1 MVVYSK
7 KYFIF
12 LKVGKI
18 GEKGSQYLDI
28 YSLCYYSPACL
39 LHSTL
44 GDILFSGGKFLFICQ
59 VKPSTS
65 THSKPRT
72 MPRKRSIKL
81 FVLNTV

>member
-59 VKPSTS
+59 VKPSTVRPWDARFLGNEKIS
-65 THSKPRT
+65 AAQ
-72 MPRKRSIKL
+72 KRI
-81 FVLNTV
+81 T

>member
-7 KYFIF
+7 KIFIF

-44 GDILFSGGKFLFICQ
+44 GGIFFLEENLCSLAE
-59 VKPSTS
+59 KENLS
-65 THSKPRT
+65 
-72 MPRKRSIKL
+72 L
-81 FVLNTV
+81 Y